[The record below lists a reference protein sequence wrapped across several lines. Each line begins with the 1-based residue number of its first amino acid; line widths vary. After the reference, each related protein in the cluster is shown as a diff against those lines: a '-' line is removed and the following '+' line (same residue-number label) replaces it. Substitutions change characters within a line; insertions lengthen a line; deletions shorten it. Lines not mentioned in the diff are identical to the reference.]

1 MTYDSYDGPPSG
13 YSDDPNDTA
22 SRGEVPD
29 QPIPSTHEPVV
40 NKPRMGGGA
49 AKPGSLGKVFASG
62 ESFGRPANTSGS
74 GGLQDKILKDR
85 NGRNGAN
92 QRDKIDENL
101 FEDDDDPEDG
111 ELRL

>member
-1 MTYDSYDGPPSG
+1 MNHDFDDGGQSR

-22 SRGEVPD
+22 SRGEVPH

-40 NKPRMGGGA
+40 SKPRPIGGGPR
-49 AKPGSLGKVFASG
+49 PGSSGKVFASG

-74 GGLQDKILKDR
+74 GGLHGYNLKDR
-85 NGRNGAN
+85 NGRKGAN
-92 QRDKIDENL
+92 QRPTIDENL